1 VDHVLLIT
9 NAGAGSNDERAV
21 ETAAKVLRE
30 QARVDVAAT
39 CDKAEL
45 EAALSGRG
53 DRDVVVAGGDGS
65 LHAVVAVL
73 RRLDDL
79 AGPTIGLIPLGTG
92 NDFARGVE
100 IPLTPEAAARVILSG
115 EPRKVDILVDDDDH
129 VVVNAV
135 HMGVGAEAAIEARP
149 WKSAFGKL
157 KLGKVG
163 YAIGAVVASSKTQ
176 GLRLRVVADG
186 SVLADGRH
194 RVLQVGVLNGSKIG
208 GGTEMAPDAVTTDGL
223 ADVLVSFSVSPLG
236 RFLYG
241 VHLKRGTHDERH
253 DVKVAQATSVSVTG
267 EEFWCNADGELA
279 GPMTSRSWSVH
290 PKAFT
295 MVLPSR
301 SAG

>member
-1 VDHVLLIT
+1 MDHILLIT
-9 NAGAGSNDERAV
+9 NAAAGSNDEQAV
-21 ETAAKVLRE
+21 KTAAKVLRE
-30 QARVDVAAT
+30 QARVDVTAT
-39 CDKAEL
+39 CDHSEL
-45 EAALSGRG
+45 AAALSGRG

-65 LHAVVAVL
+65 LHAVVAAL

-79 AGPTIGLIPLGTG
+79 AGPTLGLIPLGTG
-92 NDFARGVE
+92 NDFARGVG
-100 IPLTPEAAARVILSG
+100 IPLAVEAAARIFLSG
-115 EPRKVDILVDDDDH
+115 ERREVDILVDDDDH

-149 WKSAFGKL
+149 WKAAFGKL

-163 YAIGAVVASSKTQ
+163 YGIGAVIAGFKTQ
-176 GLRLRVVADG
+176 GLRLRVVADD

-194 RVLQVGVLNGSKIG
+194 YVLQVGVSNGSRIG
-208 GGTEMAPDAVTTDGL
+208 GGTELAPDAIITDGL
-223 ADVLVSFSVSPLG
+223 ADVLVSFSMSPVG

-253 DVKVAQATSVSVTG
+253 DVKVAQAASISVSG
-267 EEFWCNADGELA
+267 AEFWCNADGELA
-279 GPMTSRSWSVH
+279 GPTTSRSWSVH

-301 SAG
+301 SAV